1 MSTNTEVQTI
11 LVADDHGDTRRLL
24 RWMLEQRGYT
34 VIEAAGG
41 LEAVEAALR
50 GRPDLILMDLVM
62 PMFDGF
68 DAIRKVREHPGL
80 RDVPVVAVTARD
92 MAGTRDKTELAD
104 FDHYLSKPFDF
115 LRLNAISKS
124 CSAAVIQ
131 DILPTRR
138 VGRTNPRRGM
148 ELREGNLSFH

>member
-11 LVADDHGDTRRLL
+11 LVADDDGDTRRLL

-104 FDHYLSKPFDF
+104 FDHYLSK
-115 LRLNAISKS
+115 RYCQVK
-124 CSAAVIQ
+124 
-131 DILPTRR
+131 
-138 VGRTNPRRGM
+138 
-148 ELREGNLSFH
+148 